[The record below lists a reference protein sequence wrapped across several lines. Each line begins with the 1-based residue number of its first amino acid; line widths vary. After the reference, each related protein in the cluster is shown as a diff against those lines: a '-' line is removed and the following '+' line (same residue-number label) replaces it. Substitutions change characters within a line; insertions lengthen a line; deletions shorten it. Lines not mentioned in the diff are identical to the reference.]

1 MMDPKV
7 RKELDDILTMVGN
20 WRDDKITI
28 AGAEDG
34 WEFLAQELS
43 EEIDRDICPYARRL
57 LECGYITGEECGE
70 FLNACYE
77 NVNMLAEYLRP
88 AEV

>member
-1 MMDPKV
+1 MDSKV
-7 RKELDDILTMVGN
+7 RKELDDILMMVGA

-34 WEFLAQELS
+34 WDFLASDLS
-43 EEIDRDICPYARRL
+43 EEIDDHVCPYARRL
-57 LECGYITGEECGE
+57 IECKYITEEECAE

-77 NVNMLAEYLRP
+77 NVNMLAEYLKP

>member
-1 MMDPKV
+1 MNPRV
-7 RKELDDILTMVGN
+7 RKELDDILTMISA
-20 WRDDKITI
+20 WKDDKIRI
-28 AGAEDG
+28 AGTEDG
-34 WEFLAQELS
+34 WEFLEQELS
-43 EEIDRDICPYARRL
+43 EEIDDHVCPYVRRL
-57 LECGYITGEECGE
+57 LECKYITGEECGE

>member
-1 MMDPKV
+1 MDPAV
-7 RKELDDILTMVGN
+7 RKELDDMLMMVRA
-20 WRDDKITI
+20 WADDKIIT

-43 EEIDRDICPYARRL
+43 EEIDDHVCPYARRL
-57 LECGYITGEECGE
+57 VECKHITSEEHMDFME
-70 FLNACYE
+70 ACYA

>member
-1 MMDPKV
+1 MDAKV
-7 RKELDDILTMVGN
+7 RKELDDILTMVGS
-20 WRDDKITI
+20 WRDNKILI

-34 WEFLAQELS
+34 WDFLAGDLS
-43 EEIDRDICPYARRL
+43 EEIDDHVCPYIRRM
-57 LECGYITGEECGE
+57 LECNYITGEESAE

-77 NVNMLAEYLRP
+77 NVNMLAEYLKP

>member
-1 MMDPKV
+1 MDPAV
-7 RKELDDILTMVGN
+7 RKELDDMLMMVRA
-20 WRDDKITI
+20 WADDKIIT

-43 EEIDRDICPYARRL
+43 EEIDDHVCPYARRL
-57 LECGYITGEECGE
+57 VECKHITSE
-70 FLNACYE
+70 ACYA